1 MNTEKTE
8 QPVRLL
14 ARDILTD
21 EREKQEIYDL
31 LRECDQDFW
40 PPLSAR
46 SGTSQKELSDAHQSD
61 DGVHG
66 YYEEILQQSAILAKR
81 GEETIG
87 FLSYRPSYRCQALEQ
102 FGEVCYMTTL
112 CLRHTERGKGLSPGI
127 YRAAEQRIR
136 QRFPG
141 RLITFRTWSTNQ
153 AQMHLVQKLGYR
165 CVAVLEND
173 RGQGVDTMYYVK
185 E

>member
-1 MNTEKTE
+1 MDTEKKE
-8 QPVRLL
+8 QSICLIP
-14 ARDILTD
+14 RDVLTV
-21 EREKQEIYDL
+21 EREKKEIYDL
-31 LRECDQDFW
+31 LKECDLDFW

-46 SGTSQKELSDAHQSD
+46 SGTSQKELSGARQSAG
-61 DGVHG
+61 GVRS

-112 CLRHTERGKGLSPGI
+112 CLRHTERGKGLSPSI

-173 RGQGVDTMYYVK
+173 RGEGVDTMYYVK